1 MADSSSSGSTRLL
14 TSLAPQDAVLS
25 PDGETLY
32 VGDASGRVTV
42 VTVDSG
48 ATVATWNVGESLGG
62 LSISPDGRYL
72 SATAQEPVGQAENE
86 FGETVSVVAAYR
98 IDTQTGAIETYELTT
113 GFYDYTFAD
122 SAFLSDGSIVLTQN
136 FQGSGW
142 TDLRILDPEAGT
154 FENVGRQV
162 RHGSILTVSDDYS
175 ALLIGETDISNAPL
189 LLYDVAP
196 DGSITLTAESNVY
209 DFNASG
215 FNSGVQALSSD
226 GSLAVQWIYY
236 SGLYVLDESLQLEVN
251 IFDREPSLFEDTLSG
266 VAFDHDGDYLYVLDE
281 TQLAVIQLSTQTW
294 KEVTRFELDRYEGS
308 FETGGDGGYGNNL
321 LVTDDD
327 DWLIVTLAD
336 QVLRIDAHRL
346 DGTDGIDLLLA
357 GPDGMKLYGFAG
369 SDILF
374 GDVGADTLVGGS
386 GTDRIDGGTGIDTA
400 CFSGNRSDYIVTL
413 AATGV
418 IVSDTRGSAGDG
430 RDFVV
435 EVENFQFADA
445 TLTFAQLTE
454 GLAPLAAHW
463 RFVTTNGFEGGIG
476 GTGEVFGTT
485 GFDHITVLE
494 QGGDMT
500 FDPSFARGGDVI
512 ELPGDA
518 DEWTVSLSGSNAVFV
533 NSSLDV
539 TVPIG
544 SAGTFI
550 AFDDGVQILALDV
563 AAGVARIGG
572 MAITATAAPVSG
584 TATDEPLPDEAVD
597 DAVANLYLA
606 SGAEVT
612 LEGTVNIFGTFAIE
626 TVVLQEG
633 NFTFDPSFNQGGDT
647 VFLPGMASD
656 YVVSQLGSS
665 FVLEGAGV
673 RAILPAGQAPTTL
686 SFETQDA
693 YAYFDSDVGS
703 LFIGNQEIGA
713 DPVSLTMIG

>member
-327 DWLIVTLAD
+327 DWLIVTLSD
-336 QVLRIDAHRL
+336 QVIRIDAHRL

-418 IVSDTRGSAGDG
+418 IVSDMRGSAGDG

-533 NSSLDV
+533 NSSLEV

-584 TATDEPLPDEAVD
+584 TATAQPLPDEAVD

-633 NFTFDPSFNQGGDT
+633 DFTFDPSFNQGGDT

>member
-308 FETGGDGGYGNNL
+308 FETGGEGGYGNNL

-485 GFDHITVLE
+485 GFDHVTVLE

-584 TATDEPLPDEAVD
+584 TATAQPLPDEAVD

-633 NFTFDPSFNQGGDT
+633 DFTFDPSFNQGGDT

>member
-308 FETGGDGGYGNNL
+308 FETGGEGGYGNNL

-327 DWLIVTLAD
+327 DWLIVTLSD

-544 SAGTFI
+544 SVGTFI

-633 NFTFDPSFNQGGDT
+633 DFTFDPSFNQGGDT